1 MATTMP
7 RPALAEMGWTAQEV
21 AASLGEG
28 WTIEVAEARA
38 RTATDPEGRAVTIS
52 DAVLRARRTGP

>member
-1 MATTMP
+1 
-7 RPALAEMGWTAQEV
+7 MGWTAHEV

-28 WTIEVAEARA
+28 WAIEVAEARP
-38 RTATDPEGRAVTIS
+38 RTATDPEGREVTIR